1 MLWVR
6 RCRPQSPKAEQGLRL
21 LEALLCAKA
30 PGLATA
36 IPVVATRWQQRD
48 SSVLV
53 GNPGIEGEVW
63 SVRRCRDRAV
73 CGGSTSLHFLTISMS
88 VLRSLETLT

>member
-21 LEALLCAKA
+21 LVVFLCAKA

-53 GNPGIEGEVW
+53 GRPTPTQIL
-63 SVRRCRDRAV
+63 ALKAKF
-73 CGGSTSLHFLTISMS
+73 GG
-88 VLRSLETLT
+88 